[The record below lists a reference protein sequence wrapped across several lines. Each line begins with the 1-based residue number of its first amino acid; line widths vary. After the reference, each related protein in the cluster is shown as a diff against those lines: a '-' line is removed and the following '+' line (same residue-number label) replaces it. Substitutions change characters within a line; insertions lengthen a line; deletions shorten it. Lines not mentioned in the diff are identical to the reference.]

1 MINVLTHTDAIP
13 EITPAEH
20 SMTLA
25 DGIELFYRAWIPR
38 EPTRKALVIFHRGH
52 EHSGRL
58 EDVVRDLHLRDVAVF
73 AWDARGHG
81 RSGGPR
87 GYAPTFGRLTRDAD
101 EFIRHISQTHGMRIE
116 DIVVLGHS
124 VGAVAVTAW
133 VHDYAPRVRAMVL
146 VTPALRVKLYV
157 PFARTA
163 LRIMR
168 FLFPRRP
175 MFVSSY
181 VKGRLLTHDE
191 EQARRYDEDP
201 LISRTIAVNVL
212 LGLHDTATRLIADAG
227 AIRIPAL
234 VLAGGS
240 DWVVDLA
247 AEREFFDRLGSNVKR
262 MRVFDGMYHDILHE
276 KDRRAVLNDI
286 RGFVR
291 GAFARDEI
299 PCDTDDE
306 AYTRDEYERLR
317 APLPRFSPK
326 RIWFAAQ
333 RAFLKTYGR
342 LSNGIRLGWRVG
354 FDSGS
359 SLDYVYENR
368 ARGALLLGRIIDRFY
383 LNNIAWAGIRQRKA
397 NIEKL
402 LDEAIERVSE
412 TGAPVR
418 ILDVATGQGRYVLDT
433 LAREDVSRGQGSGAD
448 QNATALLRDYSQANV
463 EAGRALADPN
473 VTAVLRDY
481 SHANV
486 EAGRALAARLGLK
499 GVAFEQADAFDEASY
514 SSLAPRP
521 NIAIVSGLFELFPDN
536 APVRRCLGGIGD
548 AIEEG
553 GYLIYTGQ
561 PWHPRIEMIAR
572 VLTNRDGE
580 PWVMRRR
587 TQRELDELVRESGF
601 EKIRTEV
608 GGRGIFTVSIAK
620 RRRDVR

>member
-1 MINVLTHTDAIP
+1 MINVLTEPISIS
-13 EITPAEH
+13 EITASGH
-20 SMTLA
+20 SMTLD
-25 DGIELFYRAWIPR
+25 DGVELFYRAWIPS

-58 EDVVRDLHLRDVAVF
+58 DDVVRDLRLRDVAIF

-81 RSGGPR
+81 QSGGRR
-87 GYAPTFGRLTRDAD
+87 GFAPTFGRFTKDAD
-101 EFIRHISQTHGMRIE
+101 EFIRHISETHGVRLE
-116 DIVVLGHS
+116 DMVVLGHS
-124 VGAVAVTAW
+124 VGAVTVAAW

-146 VTPALRVKLYV
+146 VTPALRVRLYV

-163 LRIMR
+163 LRILR
-168 FLFPRRP
+168 LFTRRRP
-175 MFVSSY
+175 VFLSSY
-181 VKGRLLTHDE
+181 VKGKLLTHDE
-191 EQARRYDEDP
+191 QEARRYDEDP
-201 LISRTIAVNVL
+201 LISRSIAVNVL

-227 AIRIPAL
+227 AIKTPAL

-247 AEREFFDRLGSNVKR
+247 AERELFDGLGSKIKR

-286 RGFVR
+286 RVFIR

-299 PCDTDDE
+299 QLDTGE
-306 AYTRDEYERLR
+306 ESHTGKEYDRLR
-317 APLPRFSPK
+317 APLPRLSIK

-342 LSNGIRLGWRVG
+342 LSNGIRLGWRAG

-383 LNNIAWAGIRQRKA
+383 LNNVAWAGIRQRKA

-402 LDEAIERVSE
+402 LGYAIERVR
-412 TGAPVR
+412 GAGARVR
-418 ILDVATGQGRYVLDT
+418 ILDVAAGQGRYVLD
-433 LAREDVSRGQGSGAD
+433 
-448 QNATALLRDYSQANV
+448 ALTSI
-463 EAGRALADPN
+463 ADPTA
-473 VTAVLRDY
+473 TAVLRDY
-481 SHANV
+481 SAANV
-486 EAGRALAARLGLK
+486 GAGRVLASRLGLQ
-499 GVAFEQADAFDEASY
+499 GVTFEQADAFDESSY
-514 SSLAPRP
+514 EMLRPRP
-521 NIAIVSGLFELFPDN
+521 NIAIVSGLFELFPEN
-536 APVRRCLGGIGD
+536 APVRRCLAGIGD
-548 AIEEG
+548 AIEDD

-561 PWHPRIEMIAR
+561 PWHPQIEMIAR

-587 TQRELDELVRESGF
+587 TQRELDELVREAGF
-601 EKIRTEV
+601 EKIRTVV
-608 GGRGIFTVSIAK
+608 GGRGIFTVSIAQ
-620 RRRDVR
+620 RRVRQR

>member
-1 MINVLTHTDAIP
+1 MINVLTHTDAIS
-13 EITPAEH
+13 EIAPAKH
-20 SMTLA
+20 SMSLA
-25 DGIELFYRAWIPR
+25 DGTELFYRAWIPR
-38 EPTRKALVIFHRGH
+38 EPTRKALVVFHRGH

-58 EDVVRDLHLRDVAVF
+58 GDVVRDLHLRDVAVF

-81 RSGGPR
+81 FSGGPR
-87 GYAPTFGRLTRDAD
+87 GYAPTFGQITRDAD
-101 EFIRHISQTHGMRIE
+101 EFIRHIAETHRMRLE
-116 DIVVLGHS
+116 DMVVLGHS
-124 VGAVAVTAW
+124 VGAVTVAAW
-133 VHDYAPRVRAMVL
+133 VHDYAPPIRAMVL
-146 VTPALRVKLYV
+146 VTPALRVRLYV
-157 PFARTA
+157 PLARMA

-168 FLFPRRP
+168 LFRRRP

-191 EQARRYDEDP
+191 EQARLYDEDP
-201 LISRTIAVNVL
+201 LISRRIAVNVL

-227 AIRIPAL
+227 AIQTPAL
-234 VLAGGS
+234 LLAGGS
-240 DWVVDLA
+240 DWVVDLG
-247 AEREFFDRLGSNVKR
+247 AERDFFDRLGTNVKR

-276 KDRRAVLNDI
+276 KGRRAVLNDI
-286 RGFVR
+286 KVFVR

-299 PCDTDDE
+299 RCRADDE
-306 AYTRDEYERLR
+306 QYTHAEYERLR

-326 RIWFAAQ
+326 RFWFAGQ
-333 RAFLKTYGR
+333 RAFLKSYGR
-342 LSNGIRLGWRVG
+342 LSNGIRLGWRAG

-368 ARGALLLGRIIDRFY
+368 ARGSLLLGRIIDRFY
-383 LNNIAWAGIRQRKA
+383 LNNVAWAGIRQRKE

-402 LDEAIERVSE
+402 LGEAISRVNE

-433 LAREDVSRGQGSGAD
+433 LIS
-448 QNATALLRDYSQANV
+448 
-463 EAGRALADPN
+463 LADRN
-473 VTAVLRDY
+473 VTALLRDY

-486 EAGRALAARLGLK
+486 EAGRTLAAHLGLN
-499 GVAFEQADAFDEASY
+499 GVVFEQADAFDEASY
-514 SSLAPRP
+514 ASIVTRP

-536 APVRRCLGGIGD
+536 APVRRCLEGIAD
-548 AIEEG
+548 AIEDG

-561 PWHPRIEMIAR
+561 PWHPQIEMIAR

-587 TQRELDELVRESGF
+587 TQLELDELVREAGF
-601 EKIRTEV
+601 EKNRTEV
-608 GGRGIFTVSIAK
+608 GGRGIFTVSIAR

>member
-1 MINVLTHTDAIP
+1 MINVLTHIDAISG
-13 EITPAEH
+13 ITPTEH

-25 DGIELFYRAWIPR
+25 DGTDLFYRAWIPR

-58 EDVVRDLHLRDVAVF
+58 EDVVRDLRLRDVAVF
-73 AWDARGHG
+73 GWDARGHG

-87 GYAPTFGRLTRDAD
+87 GYAPSFGRLTRDAD
-101 EFIRHISQTHGMRIE
+101 EFIRHISETHGMRLE
-116 DIVVLGHS
+116 DMVVLGHS
-124 VGAVAVTAW
+124 VGGVTVAAW
-133 VHDYAPRVRAMVL
+133 VHDYAPPVRAMVL

-163 LRIMR
+163 LRVAR
-168 FLFPRRP
+168 FLFRRRP

-227 AIRIPAL
+227 AIRTPAL

-247 AEREFFDRLGSNVKR
+247 AEREFFDRLGTNVKR
-262 MRVFDGMYHDILHE
+262 MRVFDEMHHDILHE

-286 RGFVR
+286 RVFVR
-291 GAFARDEI
+291 GAFARGEI
-299 PCDTDDE
+299 PCVTDDE
-306 AYTRDEYERLR
+306 AYTRAEYERLR
-317 APLPRFSPK
+317 APLPRYSPK
-326 RIWFAAQ
+326 RVWFAAQ
-333 RAFLKTYGR
+333 CALLKTYGR
-342 LSNGIRLGWRVG
+342 LSNGIRLGWRAG

-383 LNNIAWAGIRQRKA
+383 LNNVAWAAIRQRKA
-397 NIEKL
+397 NVEKL
-402 LDEAIERVSE
+402 LGEAIERLSE

-433 LAREDVSRGQGSGAD
+433 LAAFAD
-448 QNATALLRDYSQANV
+448 RNVTALLRDYSQANV
-463 EAGRALADPN
+463 EAGR
-473 VTAVLRDY
+473 T
-481 SHANV
+481 
-486 EAGRALAARLGLK
+486 LAARLDLK
-499 GVAFEQADAFDEASY
+499 GVMFEQADAFDGVSYASLDP
-514 SSLAPRP
+514 SP
-521 NIAIVSGLFELFPDN
+521 NIAIVSGLFELFPAN
-536 APVRRCLGGIGD
+536 APVRKCLEGIAD
-548 AIEEG
+548 AIEED

-561 PWHPRIEMIAR
+561 PWHPQIEMIAR

-580 PWVMRRR
+580 SWVMRRR
-587 TQRELDELVRESGF
+587 TQRELDELVREAGF

-620 RRRDVR
+620 RRRDR